1 MKKRRV
7 IAVFLAAVL
16 FAYPILQPAALYAL
30 ESQLDGVTQLDSAD
44 QDTIQGDVP
53 SADSEQSEELPSGGE
68 VAGQNGEGSS
78 SFADGSS
85 TSGGTDSNALPE
97 STDAPQGAGGEVDSA
112 PSSQS
117 ETGENELP
125 VLTYQAHV
133 QDIGWQDEVVSG
145 ETAGTTG
152 RNKGVEAIRLFI
164 ADGADD
170 AVRIQAHV
178 QDIGWPSDDTWTGN
192 GEIAGTTGQNK
203 RIEAIRIKLSDDLAQ
218 NYSIW
223 YRVHA
228 AEIGWMAWT
237 SDGADSGTV
246 GYGYAVEAIQITVLP
261 KGEVPSDTSNQA
273 TDQAFKDRADDPA
286 SVMYAAHVRQI
297 GWRASVEDGATAG
310 TTGRSLPIE
319 AIHASLS
326 WYGHS
331 GSIQMRAH
339 VEDLGWQGWATGQAG
354 TTGQRKRLEAVQI
367 RLSGEAAQQYDIWYR
382 VHSAEVG
389 WLGWTCNGKTAGTTG
404 LSYGVE
410 AIEIRLLPK
419 GSTEL
424 VDNGDSYVGA
434 VESVQG
440 VATRLDGTTVRS
452 AQGETTT
459 IGAPDG
465 NAQLHSISVV
475 VNNKLSEGSIQYK
488 AKTGEADWPS
498 EWISEGAQTS
508 YSCDGLPLKAVMMKL
523 TGELA
528 GQYDVWYRVYEE
540 GRGWLGWAHNGDP
553 AGAEGAAVM
562 LRAVRVVL
570 VKKGGAAPGDTEDAY
585 ITLQDASPS
594 LVIQAHSAEIGWMT
608 PVSDGETAGTT
619 GEGCSLQ
626 AVRVHLDGPLS
637 GSVQVRAH
645 VAVDGWQEYVSGDQI
660 AGTTGRKLAIQAL
673 QFELTG
679 DIASEYDIYYRV
691 HSAEYGWLG
700 WAKNGGIAGTTGLSL
715 QAEAVQ
721 VKLVKKD
728 SEDAPSSNV
737 PACIQMPSLSV
748 NAHVAELGWQDPVG
762 SNAIAGTTGQS
773 LQMEAFTISM
783 SFAEDGGVMDGGITY
798 AAHVQDIGWQSD
810 VSNGAVAGTTR
821 QGKRIEAIK
830 MRLTGE
836 LNTYFDVYYRVHV
849 DELGW
854 LGWAKNGDAA
864 GTTSCSLAVQAFQ
877 VVIVRKGATAPGLTT
892 GAYYSSL
899 SSLPYIGYQTPGS
912 YYKVSNKSVNIKNL
926 GVNQFG
932 YRTESRIPFNATR
945 EQCINAM
952 VTRAIEYTGTPYR
965 WDYSCAPGV
974 GVDCA
979 GLVMQS
985 LYATGMDLTPMNPW
999 DHYYT
1004 PGHDHY
1010 ANDMRNNRRFMHVDI
1025 SQRQRGDLILYS
1037 GHVAIYLGN
1046 NTIIEAVSPRVR
1058 TVGTI
1063 QPFSN
1068 KPVLAVVRPFP

>member
-1 MKKRRV
+1 MKMRRV
-7 IAVFLAAVL
+7 IAFFLAAVL
-16 FAYPILQPAALYAL
+16 FAYPVLQPAALYAL
-30 ESQLDGVTQLDSAD
+30 ESQLDGVTQLDPAD
-44 QDTIQGDVP
+44 QDTIQGDAP
-53 SADSEQSEELPSGGE
+53 SADSQQGEELPSGGE

-152 RNKGVEAIRLFI
+152 RNKGVEAIRVFI
-164 ADGADD
+164 AEGADGA
-170 AVRIQAHV
+170 VQIQAHV
-178 QDIGWPSDDTWTGN
+178 QDVGWPSDDTWTGN

-237 SDGADSGTV
+237 CDGSDAGTV
-246 GYGYAVEAIQITVLP
+246 GYGRAVEAIQITVLP
-261 KGEVPSDTSNQA
+261 KGETPSDTSNQA
-273 TDQAFKDRADDPA
+273 TDQSFKDRADDPA
-286 SVMYAAHVRQI
+286 SVVYTAHVQHI
-297 GWRASVEDGATAG
+297 GWQSSVEDGATAG

-319 AIHASLS
+319 AIQTSLS

-339 VEDLGWQGWATGQAG
+339 VKDFGWQGWTTGQAG
-354 TTGQRKRLEAVQI
+354 TTGQRKQLEALQI
-367 RLSGEAAQQYDIWYR
+367 RLTGEVAQQYDIWYR

-389 WLGWTCNGKTAGTTG
+389 WLGWTCNGQAAGTTG
-404 LSYGVE
+404 LFYGIE

-434 VESVQG
+434 TESVQG
-440 VATRLDGTTVRS
+440 TATYLDGTTAS
-452 AQGETTT
+452 STQGEATT
-459 IGAPDG
+459 IGDPNGATR
-465 NAQLHSISVV
+465 LHSISVV
-475 VNNKLSEGSIQYK
+475 VNNKLAEGSIQYQ
-488 AKTGEADWPS
+488 AKIGEADWPS
-498 EWISEGAQTS
+498 EWTSEGVQTS
-508 YSCDGLPLKAVMMKL
+508 QSSDGLPLKAVKVQL

-528 GQYDVWYRVYEE
+528 EQYDVWYCVYEE
-540 GRGWLGWAHNGDP
+540 NRGWLGWAHNGDP
-553 AGAEGAAVM
+553 AGAEGTSAT
-562 LRAVRVVL
+562 LRAVRVAL
-570 VKKGGAAPGDTEDAY
+570 VKKGCAAPGDSKDAY
-585 ITLQDASPS
+585 ITLQGSAPS
-594 LVIQAHSAEIGWMT
+594 LVIQAHSAEVGWMV
-608 PVSDGETAGTT
+608 PVTDGETAGTT
-619 GEGCSLQ
+619 GDGYSLQ

-673 QFELTG
+673 QFELAG
-679 DIASEYDIYYRV
+679 DVASEYDIYYRV

-700 WAKNGGIAGTTGLSL
+700 WARNGETAGTSGLSL

-721 VKLVKKD
+721 VKLVKKN

-737 PACIQMPSLSV
+737 PAYIQMPSLSV
-748 NAHVAELGWQDPVG
+748 NAHVAELGWRGPVG
-762 SNAIAGTTGQS
+762 SNAVAGTTGQS
-773 LQMEAFTISM
+773 LQMEAFTISVA
-783 SFAEDGGVMDGGITY
+783 SSEDGSAIDGGISY
-798 AAHVQDIGWQSD
+798 AAHVQDIGWQSE
-810 VSNGAVAGTTR
+810 VSNGAVAGTTG
-821 QGKRIEAIK
+821 QGKRIEAVRI
-830 MRLTGE
+830 RLTGE
-836 LNTYFDVYYRVHV
+836 LNSYFDIYYRAHV
-849 DELGW
+849 DEFGW
-854 LGWAKNGDAA
+854 LGWAKNGETA
-864 GTTSCSLAVQAFQ
+864 GTTSCSLAVQAIQ
-877 VVIVRKGATAPGLTT
+877 VVIVRKGAAAPGSTS

-912 YYKVSNKSVNIKNL
+912 YYKVSNKSVSIKNL

-932 YRTESRIPFNATR
+932 YRTESRIPYNATR

-952 VTRAIEYTGTPYR
+952 VTRAMEYLGTPYR

-979 GLVMQS
+979 GLVMQA

-1010 ANDMRNNRRFMHVDI
+1010 ANDMRSNSRFMHVST
-1025 SQRQRGDLILYS
+1025 SQLQRGDLILYS

-1058 TVGTI
+1058 TVGSI
-1063 QPFSN
+1063 APL

>member
-1 MKKRRV
+1 MKMRRV
-7 IAVFLAAVL
+7 IAFFLAAVL

-30 ESQLDGVTQLDSAD
+30 ESQFDGVTQLDSAD

-170 AVRIQAHV
+170 AVQIQAHV
-178 QDIGWPSDDTWTGN
+178 QDIGWPSDDMWTGN

-203 RIEAIRIKLSDDLAQ
+203 RIEAIRIKLSNSLTA

-223 YRVHA
+223 YRAHVSD
-228 AEIGWMAWT
+228 IGWMAWAR
-237 SDGADSGTV
+237 DGADAGTQ
-246 GYGYAVEAIQITVLP
+246 GYGRAIEAIEIRLLP
-261 KGEVPSDTSNQA
+261 KDGPSPESDNQNV
-273 TDQAFKDRADDPA
+273 DYAFHNRVDDPA
-286 SVMYAAHVRQI
+286 SVTYSAHVRNF
-297 GWRASVEDGATAG
+297 GWQSSVSSGKTAG
-310 TTGRSLPIE
+310 TTGRNLPVE
-319 AIHASLS
+319 ALRASIS

-331 GSIQMRAH
+331 GSVEIRAH
-339 VEDLGWQGWATGQAG
+339 VEDSGWQDWTTGQAG
-354 TTGQRKRLEAVQI
+354 TTGRCKQLETLQI
-367 RLSGEAAQQYDIWYR
+367 RLTGEVAEQYDIWYR
-382 VHSAEVG
+382 VHSKEVG
-389 WLGWTCNGKTAGTTG
+389 WLGWACNGETAGTTG
-404 LSYGVE
+404 MAYGIEAVEIQLVKKGDPTPDDGLDSY
-410 AIEIRLLPK
+410 K
-419 GSTEL
+419 GS
-424 VDNGDSYVGA
+424 S
-434 VESVQG
+434 ESVQG
-440 VATRLDGTTVRS
+440 TARYLDGTSSISAKGEMTTV
-452 AQGETTT
+452 GN
-459 IGAPDG
+459 PDG
-465 NAQLHSISVV
+465 NDVLQSVSFV
-475 VNNKLSEGSIQYK
+475 INNKIAEGSIQYQVK
-488 AKTGEADWPS
+488 AGNGGWQESWT
-498 EWISEGAQTS
+498 SEGVQSLQAN
-508 YSCDGLPLKAVMMKL
+508 DGLPLKAIKIQL
-523 TGELA
+523 TDNLA
-528 GQYDVWYRVYEE
+528 DKYDVWYRAYDSS
-540 GRGWLGWAHNGDP
+540 RGWLGWASNGDP
-553 AGAEGAAVM
+553 AGAEGASVA
-562 LRAVRVVL
+562 LRAVQVAL
-570 VKKGGAAPGDTEDAY
+570 VEKGGSAPGATDQAY
-585 ITLQDASPS
+585 VTLQGSAPAII
-594 LVIQAHSAEIGWMT
+594 VQAHSGEVGWMST
-608 PVSDGETAGTT
+608 VADGEVAGTT
-619 GEGCSLQ
+619 GKGYSLQ
-626 AVRVHLDGPLS
+626 ALRIYLDGPIE
-637 GSVQVRAH
+637 GSVQIAAH
-645 VAVDGWQEYVSGDQI
+645 VTNIGWQDYTSGDAF
-660 AGTTGRKLAIQAL
+660 AGTTGKNYSIQAVRIKL
-673 QFELTG
+673 DG
-679 DIASEYDIYYRV
+679 DAAEQYDIYYRV

-700 WAKNGGIAGTTGLSL
+700 WASNDEVAGTTGLNL
-715 QAEAVQ
+715 QAEAIEVR
-721 VKLVKKD
+721 LVKKGE
-728 SEDAPSSNV
+728 SGPSSNV
-737 PACIQMPSLSV
+737 PACIEKPSLSV
-748 NAHVAELGWQDPVG
+748 TAHVSDIGWQSSVG
-762 SNAIAGTTGQS
+762 SNEVAGTTGQARK
-773 LQMEAFTISM
+773 LEALKISVSSSM
-783 SFAEDGGVMDGGITY
+783 SGGVSY
-798 AAHVQDIGWQSD
+798 SAHVQDIGWQD
-810 VSNGAVAGTTR
+810 EVSNGSVAGVTG
-821 QGKRIEAIK
+821 QNKIIEAVKI
-830 MRLTGE
+830 RLTGD
-836 LNTYFDVYYRVHV
+836 LATYFDVYYRVHI
-849 DELGW
+849 DNIGW

-864 GTTSCSLAVQAFQ
+864 GTTSCNLGVQAIQ
-877 VVIVRKGATAPGLTT
+877 VVIVRKGAAAPGSIA

-912 YYKVSNKSVNIKNL
+912 YYKVSNKSVSIKNL

-932 YRTESRIPFNATR
+932 YRTESRIPYNATR

-979 GLVMQS
+979 GLVMQA

-1010 ANDMRNNRRFMHVDI
+1010 ANDMRSNSRFMHVDI

-1046 NTIIEAVSPRVR
+1046 NTIIEAVTPRVR

-1068 KPVLAVVRPFP
+1068 KPVLAIVRPFP